1 MAVDGEPAEI
11 GFKKNGYLF
20 IVPPA
25 GREVLKHNFDTQQ
38 SMGCNVIWLEP
49 DALHQQFPSMNVS
62 DLGAGVHSPDD
73 GWLDPH
79 SVLMG
84 FRNKARSMGARFM
97 ADEVT
102 GLERRGDTVT
112 AATLASG
119 ERIEADHV
127 VNAAGAWAK
136 EICAMVGER

>member
-49 DALHQQFPSMNVS
+49 DPLREQFPSMLVD
-62 DLGAGVHSPDD
+62 DLGAAVHSPDD

-84 FRNKARSMGARFM
+84 FRTKARSLGAELL
-97 ADEVT
+97 ADEVV
-102 GLERRGDTVT
+102 GMDRQRSRVT
-112 AATLASG
+112 SARLASG
-119 ERIEADHV
+119 ATLEATQY

-136 EICAMVGER
+136 DLCAML